1 MNETIRKPLSVI
13 RQEFIERLVEDVNNC
28 PLPLF
33 VIEPIL
39 QDVLNTVKAA
49 AQQQYEAEKKQYE
62 QQLQAQTETSSNNVE

>member
-13 RQEFIERLVEDVNNC
+13 RQEFIEQLVEDVNNC

-39 QDVLNTVKAA
+39 QDVLNTVNAA